1 MNLVQD
7 ISNYSSIT
15 CNSKEVQVASI
26 FVCIKGTHAD
36 GHKYIE
42 QAANAGASL
51 IVISNEFA
59 KAEGV
64 FLDAIKK
71 DYPQVEFMFSDDTR
85 ISLAELAAK
94 FFNEP
99 SKHIDVYGVTG
110 TNGKTTVTHLIQEIF
125 DDGRVAERT
134 SSRLRRTNDRSVL
147 KVHEDHEDDEN
158 AENGVR
164 LHAHEGCAL
173 LGTIGVRY
181 KSSDQYI
188 ELGNTTPQSNLI
200 QEELSKV
207 YARNLRKLTMEVS
220 SHALD
225 QKRCHGIEFKYSIVT
240 NLTQDHLD
248 YHHNMEEY
256 LMTKAE
262 IFKQTKHAAILNP
275 DNEYFSRFKEE
286 ALKSKLDIWT
296 FAINTAHADL
306 RAVNVKISQT
316 GLEYGLEM
324 SDGLK
329 AKYLAV
335 QNQETDKAK
344 ADLDSFLK
352 NSRIKLKLNGTF
364 NIYNSLAAFL
374 LALLEGISLELVF
387 EKAPSLRAVPGRFE
401 TITAELKPLCIVDYA
416 HSPDGLEN
424 ILKGTRDLIRNSN
437 FTRLICVFGCGG
449 DRDITK
455 RPKMGRIA
463 YDLADLVYVTSD
475 NPRSE
480 EPRQIIA
487 DILAGIPNLE
497 KIEIVENR
505 ADAIKRA
512 VSTALA
518 TDVVVIAGKGH
529 EDYQILKDQ
538 IIHFDDREHVRKALL
553 I

>member
-1 MNLVQD
+1 MNLVKD

-15 CNSKEVQVASI
+15 CNSKEVQAASI

-42 QAANAGASL
+42 QAASAGASL

-64 FLDAIKK
+64 FLDTIKK
-71 DYPQVEFMFSDDTR
+71 NYPQVEFLFSDDTR
-85 ISLAELAAK
+85 VSLAELAAK
-94 FFNEP
+94 LFNEP

-125 DDGRVAERT
+125 DD
-134 SSRLRRTNDRSVL
+134 
-147 KVHEDHEDDEN
+147 
-158 AENGVR
+158 
-164 LHAHEGCAL
+164 EGCAL

-181 KSSDQYI
+181 KSTDKYI

-200 QEELSKV
+200 QEELSKA

-220 SHALD
+220 SHALN

-256 LMTKAE
+256 LMAKAE
-262 IFKQTKHAAILNP
+262 IFKQTKYAAILNP

-286 ALKSKLDIWT
+286 ALRAKLDIWT
-296 FAINTAHADL
+296 FAINTNADI
-306 RAVNVKISQT
+306 RAVDVKISQT

-324 SDGLK
+324 SDRLK

-335 QNQETDKAK
+335 QNQESDKAK
-344 ADLDSFLK
+344 ADLDLFLK
-352 NSRIKLKLNGTF
+352 KSRIQLKLNGTF

-374 LALLEGISLELVF
+374 LALLEGISLESLL
-387 EKAPSLRAVPGRFE
+387 EKAPTLRAVPGRFE
-401 TITAELKPLCIVDYA
+401 TITAESKPLCIVDYA

-424 ILKGTRDLIRNSN
+424 ILKGARDLISNSE
-437 FTRLICVFGCGG
+437 FTRLVCVFGCGG

-497 KIEIVENR
+497 KIEIIENR

-512 VSTALA
+512 VSAALV
-518 TDVVVIAGKGH
+518 TDVVVVAGKGH

-538 IIHFDDREHVRKALL
+538 TIHFDDREHVRKALA

>member
-1 MNLVQD
+1 MNLVKD

-15 CNSKEVQVASI
+15 CNSKEVQAASI

-64 FLDAIKK
+64 FLDSLKK

-85 ISLAELAAK
+85 MSLAELAAK

-158 AENGVR
+158 AEIGVR

-181 KSSDQYI
+181 KSTDQYI

-256 LMTKAE
+256 LMAKAE

-329 AKYLAV
+329 AKYLTV
-335 QNQETDKAK
+335 QNQESDKAK

-374 LALLEGISLELVF
+374 LALLEGISLEVLF

-401 TITAELKPLCIVDYA
+401 TITAESKPLCIVDYA

-424 ILKGTRDLIRNSN
+424 ILKGARDLISNSN

-497 KIEIVENR
+497 KIEIIENR

-529 EDYQILKDQ
+529 EDYQILKDKT
-538 IIHFDDREHVRKALL
+538 IHFDDREHVRKAL
-553 I
+553 II

>member
-1 MNLVQD
+1 
-7 ISNYSSIT
+7 
-15 CNSKEVQVASI
+15 
-26 FVCIKGTHAD
+26 
-36 GHKYIE
+36 
-42 QAANAGASL
+42 
-51 IVISNEFA
+51 VISNEFA
-59 KAEGV
+59 KAESI
-64 FLDAIKK
+64 FLDTVKK
-71 DYPQVEFMFSDDTR
+71 EYPQLEFLFSDDTR
-85 ISLAELAAK
+85 MSLAELAAK

-110 TNGKTTVTHLIQEIF
+110 TNGKTTVTHLMQEIF
-125 DDGRVAERT
+125 DD
-134 SSRLRRTNDRSVL
+134 
-147 KVHEDHEDDEN
+147 
-158 AENGVR
+158 
-164 LHAHEGCAL
+164 EGCAL

-181 KSSDQYI
+181 KSADQYI

-256 LMTKAE
+256 LMAKAE

-335 QNQETDKAK
+335 QNQESDKAK

-352 NSRIKLKLNGTF
+352 NSQIKLKLNGTF

-374 LALLEGISLELVF
+374 LALLEGISLEVLF
-387 EKAPSLRAVPGRFE
+387 EKALSLKAVPGRFE
-401 TITAELKPLCIVDYA
+401 TITADLKPLCIVDYA

-424 ILKGTRDLIRNSN
+424 ILKGARDLISNSD

-497 KIEIVENR
+497 KIEIIENR

-512 VSTALA
+512 VSQAFV

-529 EDYQILKDQ
+529 EDYQILKDKT
-538 IIHFDDREHVRKALL
+538 IHFDDREHVRKALA

>member
-1 MNLVQD
+1 MNLVKD

-59 KAEGV
+59 KAESI
-64 FLDAIKK
+64 FLDTVKK
-71 DYPQVEFMFSDDTR
+71 EYPQLEFLFSDDTR
-85 ISLAELAAK
+85 MSLAELAAK

-158 AENGVR
+158 AEIGVR

-181 KSSDQYI
+181 KSTDQYI

-256 LMTKAE
+256 LMAKAE

-335 QNQETDKAK
+335 QNQESDKVK

-401 TITAELKPLCIVDYA
+401 TITAESKPLCIVDYA

-424 ILKGTRDLIRNSN
+424 ILKGARDLISNSD

-497 KIEIVENR
+497 KIEIIENR

-512 VSTALA
+512 VSMALA

-529 EDYQILKDQ
+529 EDYQILKDKT
-538 IIHFDDREHVRKALL
+538 IHFDDREHVRKALA

>member
-1 MNLVQD
+1 MNLVKD

-15 CNSKEVQVASI
+15 CNSKEVQAASI

-42 QAANAGASL
+42 QAASAGASL

-64 FLDAIKK
+64 FLDTIKK
-71 DYPQVEFMFSDDTR
+71 NYPQVEFLFSDDTR
-85 ISLAELAAK
+85 VSLAELAAK
-94 FFNEP
+94 LFNEP

-125 DDGRVAERT
+125 DD
-134 SSRLRRTNDRSVL
+134 
-147 KVHEDHEDDEN
+147 
-158 AENGVR
+158 
-164 LHAHEGCAL
+164 EGCAL

-181 KSSDQYI
+181 KSTDKYI

-200 QEELSKV
+200 QEELSKA

-256 LMTKAE
+256 LMAKAE
-262 IFKQTKHAAILNP
+262 IFKQTKYAAILNP

-286 ALKSKLDIWT
+286 ALRAKLDIWT
-296 FAINTAHADL
+296 FAINTNADI
-306 RAVNVKISQT
+306 RAVDVKISQT

-324 SDGLK
+324 SDRLK
-329 AKYLAV
+329 AKYLAE
-335 QNQETDKAK
+335 QNQESDKAK
-344 ADLDSFLK
+344 ADLDLFLK
-352 NSRIKLKLNGTF
+352 KSRIQLKLNGTF

-374 LALLEGISLELVF
+374 LALLEGISLESLL
-387 EKAPSLRAVPGRFE
+387 EKAPTLRAVPGRFE
-401 TITAELKPLCIVDYA
+401 TITAESKPLCIVDYA

-424 ILKGTRDLIRNSN
+424 ILKGARDLISNSE
-437 FTRLICVFGCGG
+437 FTRLVCVFGCGG

-497 KIEIVENR
+497 KIEIIENR

-512 VSTALA
+512 VSAALV
-518 TDVVVIAGKGH
+518 TDVVVVAGKGH

-538 IIHFDDREHVRKALL
+538 TIHFDDREHVRKALA

>member
-1 MNLVQD
+1 MNLVKD

-64 FLDAIKK
+64 FLDSLKK

-85 ISLAELAAK
+85 MSLAELAAK

-125 DDGRVAERT
+125 DDGRLAERT

-181 KSSDQYI
+181 KSTDQYI

-256 LMTKAE
+256 LMAKAE

-316 GLEYGLEM
+316 GLEYGLEV

-374 LALLEGISLELVF
+374 LALLEGISLEVLF

-401 TITAELKPLCIVDYA
+401 TITAESKSLCIVDYA

-424 ILKGTRDLIRNSN
+424 ILKGARDLISNSN

-497 KIEIVENR
+497 KIEIIENR

-529 EDYQILKDQ
+529 EDYQILKDKT
-538 IIHFDDREHVRKALL
+538 IHFDDREHVRKAL
-553 I
+553 II

>member
-59 KAEGV
+59 KAESI
-64 FLDAIKK
+64 FLDAVKK
-71 DYPQVEFMFSDDTR
+71 NYPQVEFMFSDDTR

-181 KSSDQYI
+181 KSTDQYI

-497 KIEIVENR
+497 KIEIIENR

>member
-1 MNLVQD
+1 AENGVQL
-7 ISNYSSIT
+7 
-15 CNSKEVQVASI
+15 
-26 FVCIKGTHAD
+26 HA
-36 GHKYIE
+36 HE
-42 QAANAGASL
+42 ETAAQRA
-51 IVISNEFA
+51 V
-59 KAEGV
+59 
-64 FLDAIKK
+64 
-71 DYPQVEFMFSDDTR
+71 
-85 ISLAELAAK
+85 
-94 FFNEP
+94 
-99 SKHIDVYGVTG
+99 
-110 TNGKTTVTHLIQEIF
+110 
-125 DDGRVAERT
+125 
-134 SSRLRRTNDRSVL
+134 SRLRRTNDRSVSSI
-147 KVHEDHEDDEN
+147 HEDHEDDEN
-158 AENGVR
+158 AENGVVQR
-164 LHAHEGCAL
+164 SHNGCAL

-181 KSSDQYI
+181 KSTDKYI

-256 LMTKAE
+256 LMAKAE

-296 FAINTAHADL
+296 FAINTAQADL

-324 SDGLK
+324 SDELK
-329 AKYLAV
+329 AKYLTV

-352 NSRIKLKLNGTF
+352 KSRIKLKLNGTF

-374 LALLEGISLELVF
+374 LALLEGVSLEVLF
-387 EKAPSLRAVPGRFE
+387 EKALGLKAVPGRFE

-424 ILKGTRDLIRNSN
+424 ILKGARDLISNSN
-437 FTRLICVFGCGG
+437 FMRLICVFGCGG

-497 KIEIVENR
+497 KIEIIENR

-529 EDYQILKDQ
+529 EDYQILKDKT
-538 IIHFDDREHVRKALL
+538 IHFDDREHVRKALM

>member
-1 MNLVQD
+1 MNLVKD

-15 CNSKEVQVASI
+15 CNSKEVQAASI

-42 QAANAGASL
+42 QAASAGASL

-64 FLDAIKK
+64 FLDTIKK
-71 DYPQVEFMFSDDTR
+71 NYPQVEFLFSDDTR
-85 ISLAELAAK
+85 VSLAELAAK
-94 FFNEP
+94 LFNEP

-125 DDGRVAERT
+125 DD
-134 SSRLRRTNDRSVL
+134 
-147 KVHEDHEDDEN
+147 
-158 AENGVR
+158 
-164 LHAHEGCAL
+164 EGCAL

-181 KSSDQYI
+181 KSTDKYI

-200 QEELSKV
+200 QEELSKA

-256 LMTKAE
+256 LMAKAE
-262 IFKQTKHAAILNP
+262 IFKQTKYAAILNP

-286 ALKSKLDIWT
+286 ALRAKLDIWT
-296 FAINTAHADL
+296 FAINTNADI
-306 RAVNVKISQT
+306 RAVDVKISQT

-324 SDGLK
+324 SDRLK

-335 QNQETDKAK
+335 QNQESDKAK
-344 ADLDSFLK
+344 ADLDLFLK
-352 NSRIKLKLNGTF
+352 KSRIQLKLNGTF

-374 LALLEGISLELVF
+374 LALLEGISLESLL
-387 EKAPSLRAVPGRFE
+387 EKAPTLRAVPGRFE
-401 TITAELKPLCIVDYA
+401 TITAESKPLCIVDYA

-424 ILKGTRDLIRNSN
+424 ILKGARDLISNSE
-437 FTRLICVFGCGG
+437 FTRLVCVFGCGG

-497 KIEIVENR
+497 KIEIIENR

-512 VSTALA
+512 VSAALV
-518 TDVVVIAGKGH
+518 TDVVVVAGKGH

-538 IIHFDDREHVRKALL
+538 TIHFDDREHVRKALA

>member
-1 MNLVQD
+1 MNLVKD

-15 CNSKEVQVASI
+15 CNSKEVQAASI

-64 FLDAIKK
+64 FLDRLNK
-71 DYPQVEFMFSDDTR
+71 DYPQVEFLFSDDTR
-85 ISLAELAAK
+85 MSLAELAAK

-125 DDGRVAERT
+125 
-134 SSRLRRTNDRSVL
+134 
-147 KVHEDHEDDEN
+147 ED
-158 AENGVR
+158 
-164 LHAHEGCAL
+164 EGCAL

-181 KSSDQYI
+181 KSTDQYI

-256 LMTKAE
+256 LMAKAE

-296 FAINTAHADL
+296 FAINTAQADL
-306 RAVNVKISQT
+306 QAVNVKISQT

-324 SDGLK
+324 SDELK
-329 AKYLAV
+329 AKYLTV

-344 ADLDSFLK
+344 ADLDLFLK

-374 LALLEGISLELVF
+374 LALLEGISLEVLF
-387 EKAPSLRAVPGRFE
+387 EKAQTLRAVPGRFE

-424 ILKGTRDLIRNSN
+424 ILKGARDLIRNSN
-437 FTRLICVFGCGG
+437 FMRLICVFGCGG

-497 KIEIVENR
+497 KIEIIENR

-529 EDYQILKDQ
+529 EDYQILKDKT
-538 IIHFDDREHVRKALL
+538 IHFDDREHVRKAL
-553 I
+553 II

>member
-1 MNLVQD
+1 MNLVKE
-7 ISNYSSIT
+7 ISNYSSVT

-42 QAANAGASL
+42 QAADAGASL

-59 KAEGV
+59 KAESI
-64 FLDAIKK
+64 FLDTVKK
-71 DYPQVEFMFSDDTR
+71 EYPQLEFLFSDDTR
-85 ISLAELAAK
+85 MSLAELAAK

-125 DDGRVAERT
+125 DD
-134 SSRLRRTNDRSVL
+134 
-147 KVHEDHEDDEN
+147 
-158 AENGVR
+158 
-164 LHAHEGCAL
+164 EGCAL

-181 KSSDQYI
+181 KSADQYI

-225 QKRCHGIEFKYSIVT
+225 QKRCHGIEFKHSIVT

-256 LMTKAE
+256 LMAKAE

-275 DNEYFSRFKEE
+275 DNEYFFRFQEE

-296 FAINTAHADL
+296 FAINTVTADL
-306 RAVNVKISQT
+306 RAANVKISQT

-324 SDGLK
+324 SDRLK
-329 AKYLAV
+329 AKYLTV
-335 QNQETDKAK
+335 QNRETDKAK

-374 LALLEGISLELVF
+374 LALLEGISLEVLF
-387 EKAPSLRAVPGRFE
+387 EKAQTLRAVPGRFE

-424 ILKGTRDLIRNSN
+424 ILKGARDLISNSN

-497 KIEIVENR
+497 KIEIIENR

-529 EDYQILKDQ
+529 EDYQILKDKT
-538 IIHFDDREHVRKALL
+538 IHFDDREHVRKAL
-553 I
+553 II

>member
-1 MNLVQD
+1 MNLVKD

-15 CNSKEVQVASI
+15 CNSKEVQAESI

-42 QAANAGASL
+42 QAASAGASL

-59 KAEGV
+59 KAEGI
-64 FLDAIKK
+64 FLDTIKK
-71 DYPQVEFMFSDDTR
+71 NYPQVEFLFSDDTR
-85 ISLAELAAK
+85 VSLAELAAK
-94 FFNEP
+94 LFNEP

-125 DDGRVAERT
+125 DD
-134 SSRLRRTNDRSVL
+134 
-147 KVHEDHEDDEN
+147 
-158 AENGVR
+158 
-164 LHAHEGCAL
+164 EGCAL

-181 KSSDQYI
+181 KSTDQYI

-200 QEELSKV
+200 QEELSKA

-256 LMTKAE
+256 LMAKAE

-286 ALKSKLDIWT
+286 ALRAKLDIWT
-296 FAINTAHADL
+296 FAINTNADI
-306 RAVNVKISQT
+306 RAVDVKISQA

-324 SDGLK
+324 SDRLK
-329 AKYLAV
+329 VKYLAV
-335 QNQETDKAK
+335 QNQEADKAK

-352 NSRIKLKLNGTF
+352 KSRIELKLNGTF

-374 LALLEGISLELVF
+374 LALLEGISLESLL
-387 EKAPSLRAVPGRFE
+387 EKAPTLRAVPGRFE
-401 TITAELKPLCIVDYA
+401 TITAESKPLCIVDYA

-424 ILKGTRDLIRNSN
+424 ILKGARDLISNSE
-437 FTRLICVFGCGG
+437 FTRLVCVFGCGG

-487 DILAGIPNLE
+487 DILAGIPNLD
-497 KIEIVENR
+497 KIEIIENR

-512 VSTALA
+512 VSTALV
-518 TDVVVIAGKGH
+518 TDVVVVAGKGH

-538 IIHFDDREHVRKALL
+538 TIHFDDREHVRKALA

>member
-1 MNLVQD
+1 MNLVKD

-59 KAEGV
+59 TAESIL
-64 FLDAIKK
+64 LDTVKK
-71 DYPQVEFMFSDDTR
+71 DYPQVEFLFSDDTR
-85 ISLAELAAK
+85 MSLAELAAK

-110 TNGKTTVTHLIQEIF
+110 TNGKTTVTHLIQEI
-125 DDGRVAERT
+125 
-134 SSRLRRTNDRSVL
+134 L
-147 KVHEDHEDDEN
+147 EDDEN

-181 KSSDQYI
+181 KSTDQYI

-207 YARNLRKLTMEVS
+207 YARNLRKLAMEVS

-256 LMTKAE
+256 LMAKAE
-262 IFKQTKHAAILNP
+262 IFKQTKYAAILNP

-324 SDGLK
+324 SDELK
-329 AKYLAV
+329 AKYLIV

-401 TITAELKPLCIVDYA
+401 TITAEAKPLCIVDYA

-424 ILKGTRDLIRNSN
+424 ILKGARDLISNSD

-497 KIEIVENR
+497 KIEIIENR

-512 VSTALA
+512 VSKALA

-529 EDYQILKDQ
+529 EDYQILKDKT
-538 IIHFDDREHVRKALL
+538 IHFDDREHVRTALA

>member
-1 MNLVQD
+1 MNLVKD

-15 CNSKEVQVASI
+15 CNSKEVQAASI

-64 FLDAIKK
+64 FLDSLKK
-71 DYPQVEFMFSDDTR
+71 EYPQVEFLFSDDTR
-85 ISLAELAAK
+85 MSLAELAAK

-125 DDGRVAERT
+125 DE
-134 SSRLRRTNDRSVL
+134 
-147 KVHEDHEDDEN
+147 
-158 AENGVR
+158 
-164 LHAHEGCAL
+164 EGCAL

-181 KSSDQYI
+181 KSTDKYI

-256 LMTKAE
+256 LMAKAE
-262 IFKQTKHAAILNP
+262 IFKQSKHAAILNP

-296 FAINTAHADL
+296 FAINTAQADL
-306 RAVNVKISQT
+306 RAVNIKISQT

-329 AKYLAV
+329 TKYLTL
-335 QNQETDKAK
+335 QNQETDTAK

-387 EKAPSLRAVPGRFE
+387 EKAPSLKAVPGRFE

-424 ILKGTRDLIRNSN
+424 ILKGARDLISNSN

-497 KIEIVENR
+497 KIEIIENR

-518 TDVVVIAGKGH
+518 TDVVVVAGKGH
-529 EDYQILKDQ
+529 EDYQILKDKT
-538 IIHFDDREHVRKALL
+538 IHFDDREHVRAALA

>member
-1 MNLVQD
+1 MNLVKD

-15 CNSKEVQVASI
+15 CNSKEVQAASI

-42 QAANAGASL
+42 QAASAGASL

-64 FLDAIKK
+64 FLDTIKK
-71 DYPQVEFMFSDDTR
+71 NYPQVEFLFSDDTR
-85 ISLAELAAK
+85 VSLAELAAK
-94 FFNEP
+94 LFNEP

-125 DDGRVAERT
+125 DD
-134 SSRLRRTNDRSVL
+134 
-147 KVHEDHEDDEN
+147 
-158 AENGVR
+158 
-164 LHAHEGCAL
+164 EGCAL

-181 KSSDQYI
+181 KSTDKYI

-200 QEELSKV
+200 QEELSKA

-256 LMTKAE
+256 LMAKAE
-262 IFKQTKHAAILNP
+262 IFKQTKYAAILNP

-286 ALKSKLDIWT
+286 ALRAKLNIWT
-296 FAINTAHADL
+296 FAINTNADI
-306 RAVNVKISQT
+306 RAVDVKISQT

-324 SDGLK
+324 SDRLK

-335 QNQETDKAK
+335 QNQESDKAK
-344 ADLDSFLK
+344 ADLDLFLK
-352 NSRIKLKLNGTF
+352 KSRIQLKLNGTF

-374 LALLEGISLELVF
+374 LALLEGISLESLL
-387 EKAPSLRAVPGRFE
+387 EKAPTLRAVPGRFE
-401 TITAELKPLCIVDYA
+401 TITAESKPLCIVDYA

-424 ILKGTRDLIRNSN
+424 ILKGARDLISNSE
-437 FTRLICVFGCGG
+437 FTRLVCVFGCGG

-497 KIEIVENR
+497 KIEIIENR

-512 VSTALA
+512 VSAALV
-518 TDVVVIAGKGH
+518 TDVVVVAGKGH

-538 IIHFDDREHVRKALL
+538 TIHFDDREHVRKALA

>member
-1 MNLVQD
+1 MNLVKD

-15 CNSKEVQVASI
+15 CNSKEVQAESI
-26 FVCIKGTHAD
+26 FVCIKGTHTD

-42 QAANAGASL
+42 QAASAGASL

-64 FLDAIKK
+64 FLDMIKK
-71 DYPQVEFMFSDDTR
+71 NYPQVEFLFSDDTR
-85 ISLAELAAK
+85 VSLAELAAK
-94 FFNEP
+94 LFNEP

-125 DDGRVAERT
+125 DG
-134 SSRLRRTNDRSVL
+134 
-147 KVHEDHEDDEN
+147 
-158 AENGVR
+158 
-164 LHAHEGCAL
+164 EGCAL

-181 KSSDQYI
+181 KSTDQYI

-200 QEELSKV
+200 QEELSKA

-256 LMTKAE
+256 LMAKAE

-286 ALKSKLDIWT
+286 ALRAKLDIWT
-296 FAINTAHADL
+296 FAINTNADI
-306 RAVNVKISQT
+306 RAVDVKISQA

-324 SDGLK
+324 SDRLK
-329 AKYLAV
+329 VKYLAV
-335 QNQETDKAK
+335 QNQESDKAK

-352 NSRIKLKLNGTF
+352 KSRIKLKLNGTF

-374 LALLEGISLELVF
+374 LALLEGISLESLL
-387 EKAPSLRAVPGRFE
+387 EKAPTLRAVPGRFE
-401 TITAELKPLCIVDYA
+401 SITAESKPLCIVDYA

-424 ILKGTRDLIRNSN
+424 ILKGARDLISNSE
-437 FTRLICVFGCGG
+437 FTRLVCVFGCGG

-497 KIEIVENR
+497 KIEIIENR

-512 VSTALA
+512 VSTALV
-518 TDVVVIAGKGH
+518 TDVVVVAGKGH

-538 IIHFDDREHVRKALL
+538 TIHFDDREHVRKALA

>member
-1 MNLVQD
+1 MNLVKD
-7 ISNYSSIT
+7 INNYSNIT
-15 CNSKEVQVASI
+15 CNSKEVQAASI

-59 KAEGV
+59 KAESI
-64 FLDAIKK
+64 FLYTVKK
-71 DYPQVEFMFSDDTR
+71 DYPQVEFLLSDDTR
-85 ISLAELAAK
+85 VSLAELAAK

-125 DDGRVAERT
+125 DD
-134 SSRLRRTNDRSVL
+134 
-147 KVHEDHEDDEN
+147 K
-158 AENGVR
+158 
-164 LHAHEGCAL
+164 GCAL

-181 KSSDQYI
+181 KSSDKYI

-207 YARNLRKLTMEVS
+207 YAKNLRKLTMEVS

-225 QKRCHGIEFKYSIVT
+225 QKRCHGIEFKRSIVT

-256 LMTKAE
+256 LMAKAE
-262 IFKQTKHAAILNP
+262 IFKQTKYSAILNP
-275 DNEYFSRFKEE
+275 DNEYFSRFQEE

-296 FAINTAHADL
+296 FAINTIDPDL
-306 RAVNVKISQT
+306 RAINVKISQA
-316 GLEYGLEM
+316 GLEYSLEM
-324 SDGLK
+324 SDRLK
-329 AKYLAV
+329 AKYLTI
-335 QNQETDKAK
+335 QNQETDKCK

-374 LALLEGISLELVF
+374 LALLEGISLEILL
-387 EKAPSLRAVPGRFE
+387 EKAPTLKAVPGRFE
-401 TITAELKPLCIVDYA
+401 TITTESKPLCIVDYA

-424 ILKGTRDLIRNSN
+424 ILKGARDLIHNSD
-437 FTRLICVFGCGG
+437 FTRLVCVFGCGG

-463 YDLADLVYVTSD
+463 YDLADVVYVTSD

-487 DILAGIPNLE
+487 DILAGIPNLD
-497 KIEIVENR
+497 KIEIIENR

-512 VSTALA
+512 VSTALP
-518 TDVVVIAGKGH
+518 TDVVVVAGKGH
-529 EDYQILKDQ
+529 EDYQILKDKT
-538 IIHFDDREHVRKALL
+538 IHFDDREHVRTALA

>member
-1 MNLVQD
+1 MNLVKD

-15 CNSKEVQVASI
+15 CNSKEVQAASI

-64 FLDAIKK
+64 FLDAVKK
-71 DYPQVEFMFSDDTR
+71 EYPQVEFLFSDDTR
-85 ISLAELAAK
+85 MSLAELAAK

-125 DDGRVAERT
+125 DE
-134 SSRLRRTNDRSVL
+134 
-147 KVHEDHEDDEN
+147 
-158 AENGVR
+158 
-164 LHAHEGCAL
+164 EGCAL

-181 KSSDQYI
+181 KSTDKYI

-256 LMTKAE
+256 LMAKAE
-262 IFKQTKHAAILNP
+262 IFKQSKHAAILNP

-296 FAINTAHADL
+296 FAINTAQADL
-306 RAVNVKISQT
+306 RAVNIKISQT

-329 AKYLAV
+329 TKYLTL
-335 QNQETDKAK
+335 QNQETDTAK

-387 EKAPSLRAVPGRFE
+387 EKAPSLKAVPGRFE

-424 ILKGTRDLIRNSN
+424 ILKGARDLISNSN

-497 KIEIVENR
+497 KIEIIENR

-518 TDVVVIAGKGH
+518 TDVVVVAGKGH
-529 EDYQILKDQ
+529 EDYQILKDKT
-538 IIHFDDREHVRKALL
+538 IHFDDREHVRAALA

>member
-1 MNLVQD
+1 MNLVKD

-15 CNSKEVQVASI
+15 CNSKEVQAESI

-42 QAANAGASL
+42 QAASAGASL

-59 KAEGV
+59 KAEGI
-64 FLDAIKK
+64 FLDTIKK
-71 DYPQVEFMFSDDTR
+71 NYPQVEFLFSDDTR
-85 ISLAELAAK
+85 VSLAELAAK
-94 FFNEP
+94 LFNEP

-125 DDGRVAERT
+125 DD
-134 SSRLRRTNDRSVL
+134 
-147 KVHEDHEDDEN
+147 
-158 AENGVR
+158 
-164 LHAHEGCAL
+164 EGCAL

-181 KSSDQYI
+181 KSTDQYI

-200 QEELSKV
+200 QEELSKA

-256 LMTKAE
+256 LMAKAE

-286 ALKSKLDIWT
+286 ALRAKLDIWT
-296 FAINTAHADL
+296 FAINTNADI
-306 RAVNVKISQT
+306 RAVDVKISQA

-324 SDGLK
+324 SDRLK
-329 AKYLAV
+329 VKYLAV
-335 QNQETDKAK
+335 QNQEADKAK

-352 NSRIKLKLNGTF
+352 KSRIKLKLNGTF

-374 LALLEGISLELVF
+374 LALLEGISLESLL
-387 EKAPSLRAVPGRFE
+387 EKAPTLRAVPGRFE
-401 TITAELKPLCIVDYA
+401 TITAESKPLCIVDYA

-424 ILKGTRDLIRNSN
+424 ILKGARDLISNSE
-437 FTRLICVFGCGG
+437 FTRLVCVFGCGG

-497 KIEIVENR
+497 KIEIIENR

-512 VSTALA
+512 VSTALV
-518 TDVVVIAGKGH
+518 TDVVVVAGKGH

-538 IIHFDDREHVRKALL
+538 TIHFDDREHVRKALA

>member
-1 MNLVQD
+1 MNLVKD

-15 CNSKEVQVASI
+15 CNSKEVQAASI

-42 QAANAGASL
+42 QAASAGASL

-64 FLDAIKK
+64 FLDTIKK
-71 DYPQVEFMFSDDTR
+71 NYPQVEFLFSDDTR
-85 ISLAELAAK
+85 VSLAELAAK
-94 FFNEP
+94 LFNEP

-125 DDGRVAERT
+125 DD
-134 SSRLRRTNDRSVL
+134 
-147 KVHEDHEDDEN
+147 
-158 AENGVR
+158 
-164 LHAHEGCAL
+164 EGCAL

-181 KSSDQYI
+181 KSTDKYI

-200 QEELSKV
+200 QEELSKA

-256 LMTKAE
+256 LMAKAE
-262 IFKQTKHAAILNP
+262 IFKQTKYAAILNP

-286 ALKSKLDIWT
+286 ALRAKLNIWT
-296 FAINTAHADL
+296 FAINTNADI
-306 RAVNVKISQT
+306 RAVDVKISQT

-324 SDGLK
+324 SDRLK

-335 QNQETDKAK
+335 QNQESDKAK
-344 ADLDSFLK
+344 TDLDLFLK
-352 NSRIKLKLNGTF
+352 KSRIQLKLNGTF

-374 LALLEGISLELVF
+374 LALLEGISLESLL
-387 EKAPSLRAVPGRFE
+387 EKAPTLRAVPGRFE
-401 TITAELKPLCIVDYA
+401 TITAESKPLCIVDYA

-424 ILKGTRDLIRNSN
+424 ILKGARDLISNSE
-437 FTRLICVFGCGG
+437 FTRLVCVFGCGG

-497 KIEIVENR
+497 KIEIIENR

-512 VSTALA
+512 VSAALV
-518 TDVVVIAGKGH
+518 TDVVVVAGKGH

-538 IIHFDDREHVRKALL
+538 TIHFDDREHVRKALA

>member
-1 MNLVQD
+1 MNLVKD

-15 CNSKEVQVASI
+15 CNSKEVQAASI

-64 FLDAIKK
+64 FLDRLNK
-71 DYPQVEFMFSDDTR
+71 DYPQVEFLFSDDTR
-85 ISLAELAAK
+85 MSLAELAAK

-99 SKHIDVYGVTG
+99 SRHIDVYGVTG

-125 DDGRVAERT
+125 DD
-134 SSRLRRTNDRSVL
+134 
-147 KVHEDHEDDEN
+147 
-158 AENGVR
+158 
-164 LHAHEGCAL
+164 EGCAL

-181 KSSDQYI
+181 KSTDQYI

-225 QKRCHGIEFKYSIVT
+225 QKRCHGIDFKYSIVT

-256 LMTKAE
+256 LMAKAE

-296 FAINTAHADL
+296 FAINTAQADL

-324 SDGLK
+324 SDELK
-329 AKYLAV
+329 AKYLTV

-344 ADLDSFLK
+344 ADLDLFLK

-374 LALLEGISLELVF
+374 LALLEGISLEVLF
-387 EKAPSLRAVPGRFE
+387 EKAQTLRAVPGRFE

-424 ILKGTRDLIRNSN
+424 ILKGARDLISNSN
-437 FTRLICVFGCGG
+437 FMRLICVFGCGG

-497 KIEIVENR
+497 KIEIIENR

-538 IIHFDDREHVRKALL
+538 TIHFDDREHVRKALL

>member
-1 MNLVQD
+1 MNLVKD

-15 CNSKEVQVASI
+15 CNSKEVQAASI

-64 FLDAIKK
+64 FLDSLKK
-71 DYPQVEFMFSDDTR
+71 EYPQVEFLFSDDTR
-85 ISLAELAAK
+85 MSLAELAAK

-125 DDGRVAERT
+125 DE
-134 SSRLRRTNDRSVL
+134 
-147 KVHEDHEDDEN
+147 
-158 AENGVR
+158 
-164 LHAHEGCAL
+164 EGCAL

-181 KSSDQYI
+181 KSTDKYI

-256 LMTKAE
+256 LMAKAE
-262 IFKQTKHAAILNP
+262 IFKQSKHAAILNP

-296 FAINTAHADL
+296 FAINTAQADL

-316 GLEYGLEM
+316 SLEYGLEM

-329 AKYLAV
+329 AKYLTV
-335 QNQETDKAK
+335 QNQESDKAK

-387 EKAPSLRAVPGRFE
+387 EKAPSLKAVPGRFE

-424 ILKGTRDLIRNSN
+424 ILKGARDLISNSN

-497 KIEIVENR
+497 KIEIIENR

-518 TDVVVIAGKGH
+518 TDVVVVAGKGH
-529 EDYQILKDQ
+529 EDYQILKDKT
-538 IIHFDDREHVRKALL
+538 IHFDDREHVRAALA

>member
-1 MNLVQD
+1 MNLVKD

-15 CNSKEVQVASI
+15 CNSQEVQAASI

-64 FLDAIKK
+64 FLDRLNK
-71 DYPQVEFMFSDDTR
+71 DYPQVEFLFSDDTR
-85 ISLAELAAK
+85 MSLAELAAK

-99 SKHIDVYGVTG
+99 SRHIDVYGVTG

-125 DDGRVAERT
+125 DD
-134 SSRLRRTNDRSVL
+134 
-147 KVHEDHEDDEN
+147 
-158 AENGVR
+158 
-164 LHAHEGCAL
+164 EGCAL

-181 KSSDQYI
+181 KSTDQYI

-225 QKRCHGIEFKYSIVT
+225 QKRCHGIDFKYSIVT

-256 LMTKAE
+256 LMAKAE

-296 FAINTAHADL
+296 FAINTAQADL

-324 SDGLK
+324 SDELK
-329 AKYLAV
+329 AKYLTV

-344 ADLDSFLK
+344 ADLDLFLK

-374 LALLEGISLELVF
+374 LALLEGISLEVLF
-387 EKAPSLRAVPGRFE
+387 EKAQTLRAVPGRFE

-424 ILKGTRDLIRNSN
+424 ILKGARDLISNSN
-437 FTRLICVFGCGG
+437 FMRLICVFGCGG

-480 EPRQIIA
+480 EPMQIIA

-497 KIEIVENR
+497 KIEIIENR

-538 IIHFDDREHVRKALL
+538 TIHFDDREHVRKALL

>member
-1 MNLVQD
+1 MNLVKE
-7 ISNYSSIT
+7 ISNYSSVT

-42 QAANAGASL
+42 QAADAGASL

-59 KAEGV
+59 KAESI
-64 FLDAIKK
+64 FLDTVKK
-71 DYPQVEFMFSDDTR
+71 EYPQLEFLFSDDTR
-85 ISLAELAAK
+85 MSLAELAAK

-125 DDGRVAERT
+125 DD
-134 SSRLRRTNDRSVL
+134 
-147 KVHEDHEDDEN
+147 
-158 AENGVR
+158 
-164 LHAHEGCAL
+164 EGCAL

-181 KSSDQYI
+181 KSADQYI

-207 YARNLRKLTMEVS
+207 YAKNLRKLTMEVS

-225 QKRCHGIEFKYSIVT
+225 QKRCHGIEFKHSIVT

-256 LMTKAE
+256 LMAKAE

-275 DNEYFSRFKEE
+275 DNEYFSRFQEE

-296 FAINTAHADL
+296 FAINTVTADL
-306 RAVNVKISQT
+306 RAANVKISQT

-324 SDGLK
+324 SDRLK
-329 AKYLAV
+329 AKYLTV
-335 QNQETDKAK
+335 QNQESDKAK

-374 LALLEGISLELVF
+374 LALLEGISLEVLF
-387 EKAPSLRAVPGRFE
+387 EKAQTLRAVPGRFE

-424 ILKGTRDLIRNSN
+424 ILKGARDLISNSN

-463 YDLADLVYVTSD
+463 YDFADLVYVTSD

-497 KIEIVENR
+497 KIEIIENR

-529 EDYQILKDQ
+529 EDYQILKDKT
-538 IIHFDDREHVRKALL
+538 IHFDDREHVRKAL
-553 I
+553 II

>member
-1 MNLVQD
+1 MNLVKD

-15 CNSKEVQVASI
+15 CNSKEVQAASI

-42 QAANAGASL
+42 QAASAGASL

-64 FLDAIKK
+64 FLDRVKK
-71 DYPQVEFMFSDDTR
+71 EYPQVEFLFSDDTR
-85 ISLAELAAK
+85 MSLAELAAK

-125 DDGRVAERT
+125 DE
-134 SSRLRRTNDRSVL
+134 
-147 KVHEDHEDDEN
+147 
-158 AENGVR
+158 
-164 LHAHEGCAL
+164 EGCAL

-181 KSSDQYI
+181 KSNDKYI

-256 LMTKAE
+256 LMAKAE

-296 FAINTAHADL
+296 FAINTAQADL

-324 SDGLK
+324 SDELK
-329 AKYLAV
+329 AKYLTV
-335 QNQETDKAK
+335 QNQESDKAK

-424 ILKGTRDLIRNSN
+424 ILKGARDLISNSN

-497 KIEIVENR
+497 KIEIIENR

-529 EDYQILKDQ
+529 EDYQILKDKT
-538 IIHFDDREHVRKALL
+538 IHFDDREHVRKALA